1 MSLLTHYHKKFYL
14 FNERQEV
21 MASVVP
27 LTDDIYNLGNL
38 AGMHFQKVFN
48 DNVNT
53 EKLEKL
59 IKEYNL
65 HRVEEIE

>member
-1 MSLLTHYHKKFYL
+1 
-14 FNERQEV
+14 

-27 LTDDIYNLGNL
+27 LTDNIYNLGNL

-59 IKEYNL
+59 IKEHNL

>member
-1 MSLLTHYHKKFYL
+1 
-14 FNERQEV
+14 

>member
-1 MSLLTHYHKKFYL
+1 
-14 FNERQEV
+14 

-27 LTDDIYNLGNL
+27 LTDDIYNLDNL

-53 EKLEKL
+53 TY
-59 IKEYNL
+59 IVW
-65 HRVEEIE
+65 RR

>member
-1 MSLLTHYHKKFYL
+1 LSLLTHYHKKFYL

-27 LTDDIYNLGNL
+27 LTNDIYNLGNL

-53 EKLEKL
+53 E
-59 IKEYNL
+59 
-65 HRVEEIE
+65 